1 MATQLGCGEGIS
13 HCCLLLFALAPSIM
27 QCNAALRSDV
37 HEPIFFGV
45 WDLGRWGKGSSSS
58 SGGMMVVCTFVIYIR
73 LVLF

>member
-27 QCNAALRSDV
+27 QSNAALRSDV

-45 WDLGRWGKGSSSS
+45 WDLGRWVREAAAAG
-58 SGGMMVVCTFVIYIR
+58 V
-73 LVLF
+73 